1 MFKKIAEKFNESVL
15 KDIKSIKTSAYW
27 LQKAVESREK
37 VSKKLFNGRS
47 SGNEKFSSQVLR
59 LYLII
64 KK

>member
-1 MFKKIAEKFNESVL
+1 MCKKIAEKFNESVL

-47 SGNEKFSSQVLR
+47 SGNEKIFITSFASLSNH
-59 LYLII
+59 